1 MDEFSEIERQLRN
14 QQSALASFGEFS
26 LKNDDLDEI
35 LTEACRLVAETLRA
49 DFSKVMELQPDG
61 ETLMVRAGVGWDPG
75 VVGKATVCADEGTSE
90 HFTLDAGEPVISTNV
105 DDEDRFT
112 YPDFMRRHNV
122 KAFVNVPILGPDGA
136 ASYGILEVDSLTPRD
151 FSEHDISF
159 LRTYA
164 NLLAATVVRLQAI
177 KRLKKAVLDKE
188 RLCTEAQ
195 HRTKNNLQLISSF
208 VRLRLKRALSEDAKE
223 QLLGLSS
230 RIETIHLLH
239 EKLYSTGDLDS
250 LDLAAYLSDLAGTLL
265 SVQPGSA
272 PVHLQISVQR
282 VVVKP
287 EIAVPIGLILNEFM
301 TNSMKYAFDEREGV
315 VGVELMS
322 ADAEVSLR
330 IWDNGKGLP
339 DQPDA
344 AGGTGISLID
354 ALARQINARPTWS
367 SEGGTTVILTFEV

>member
-14 QQSALASFGEFS
+14 QQSALASFGEFT
-26 LKNDDLDEI
+26 LKSDDLDEI
-35 LTEACRLVAETLRA
+35 LTEACRLVAETLQV

-61 ETLMVRAGVGWDPG
+61 ETLLVRAGVGWDSG
-75 VVGKATVCADEGTSE
+75 VVGKAFVRAEEGTSE
-90 HFTLDAGEPVISTNV
+90 HFTFDARAPVISTNV
-105 DDEDRFT
+105 NDEDRFT
-112 YPDFMRRHNV
+112 YPGFMRHHNV
-122 KAFVNVPILGPDGA
+122 KAFVNVPIVGPDGA
-136 ASYGILEVDSLTPRD
+136 ASYGILEVDSLAPRD

-188 RLCTEAQ
+188 RLFTEAQ

-301 TNSMKYAFDEREGV
+301 TNSMKYAFDDREGV

-344 AGGTGISLID
+344 SGGTGISLID

-367 SEGGTTVILTFEV
+367 SEGGTSVILTFAV